1 MADKGKGL
9 LVGGTTASPKEY
21 AKALTSAASD
31 VAKMGALFVALN
43 DDTTEFVNTLK
54 SMEETLGA
62 SSSKVT
68 SLISSFEKFA
78 KGLGPALIA
87 QSQYNGFIND
97 LVKSIPLLGPPMAGL
112 MKDQY
117 DAAAAFSAAT
127 GTGGEYNESLHD
139 IILATAGLGVGSK
152 ETASGMQGLFT
163 TFTDFTQETVEGRKL
178 LGETVIELEAL
189 GMSSK
194 NSVPAMQTL
203 RKAFRMSNDDII
215 DTMLGIEAFADKAGI
230 NIQEIASRLSKQLP
244 VFAVYGDNAVSTFK
258 RMELASKSTG
268 LAMDTMLK
276 TVDNFDTFEGATKSV
291 GSLNQMLSGPYL
303 NAIELVQ
310 ETDPVERMKM
320 LKQAFDDAGVSVQ
333 DMSYYQKK
341 AFVDML
347 PGIGDV
353 TEMTQLLEGDFDK
366 LVGAMDAT
374 AKTGKEIQAEAFAQ
388 MTPEEV
394 MNEAVEASLRLG
406 NMLPRVEALTATSMG
421 KMVDTLDDLGTWGSN
436 FMNDMLDL
444 FVEEGGPSISSR
456 VRGKDGIDVQELAK
470 MTSGAM
476 LAPVERFVERVDE
489 AIKRLPGV
497 GEEPGTPQSLP
508 SRMIYELG
516 TELGNGFLDVVEA
529 RLGQ

>member
-1 MADKGKGL
+1 MAGPEAFGFTL
-9 LVGGTTASPKEY
+9 NPKEWAEAAGTVGSDI
-21 AKALTSAASD
+21 AKIS
-31 VAKMGALFVALN
+31 ALFVAL
-43 DDTTEFVNTLK
+43 
-54 SMEETLGA
+54 SEETTRLNEAIGDMEKQLGTA
-62 SSSKVT
+62 GSGFSDTLRSAD
-68 SLISSFEKFA
+68 KFFKA
-78 KGLGPALIA
+78 LGPATIA
-87 QSQYNGFIND
+87 QAQYNGFING

-127 GTGGEYNESLHD
+127 GTGGEFSDSLHE
-139 IILATAGLGVGSK
+139 IILETAGLGVGSK
-152 ETASGMQGLFT
+152 ETAAAMQGLFT
-163 TFTDFTQETVEGRKL
+163 TFTEFTTETVGGRKL

-203 RKAFRMSNDDII
+203 RKAFRMSNKDIR
-215 DTMLGIEAFADKAGI
+215 DTMLGIEDFADEAGI

-244 VFAVYGDNAVSTFK
+244 IFAVYGDNAVSTFK

-353 TEMTQLLEGDFDK
+353 TEMTQLLEGDFDG

-374 AKTGKEIQAEAFAQ
+374 AKTANEIQAEAFAQ

-394 MNEAVEASLRLG
+394 MHEAVEATLRLG
-406 NMLPRVEALTATSMG
+406 NMIPQVTALNADNMENMTGALG
-421 KMVDTLDDLGTWGSN
+421 DLATWGSG
-436 FMNDMLDL
+436 FLNDMLDV
-444 FVEEGGPSISSR
+444 FTEEAGESVAAK
-456 VRGKDGIDVQELAK
+456 VRGKDAKGAVDTEELARVAL
-470 MTSGAM
+470 SAGAGSIVD
-476 LAPVERFVERVDE
+476 LVERIGDKLDKIPPGGGLPDPGEIGSEIGKAAAKEIRDALE
-489 AIKRLPGV
+489 AWW
-497 GEEPGTPQSLP
+497 QSL
-508 SRMIYELG
+508 
-516 TELGNGFLDVVEA
+516 
-529 RLGQ
+529 